1 MGEPDF
7 PDPDDPDPDDPDDGG
22 PVALRRALYAVIL
35 VAVLV
40 VAATVGWL
48 VRGGSTADTAT
59 ASRPSAVD
67 IGFARDMSTHHQQ
80 AVTMANYERD
90 YTSSPQLR
98 ILAYDIETSQNF
110 QMGEMQG
117 WLDGWGLGRNSPNE
131 MAWMG
136 PGMGLGPTALMPGM
150 ATPAQL
156 DRLESLHGKALD
168 VLFLQL
174 MIRHHQGGL
183 PMARYAVEHAR
194 VPYVRN
200 LAQAMINSQTAEII
214 EMEQLLRKL
223 GGAPLP
229 APS

>member
-1 MGEPDF
+1 MDEPDLLDETEAE
-7 PDPDDPDPDDPDDGG
+7 PAAPAASVG
-22 PVALRRALYAVIL
+22 LRRTLLAIIVAAL
-35 VAVLV
+35 LV
-40 VAATVGWL
+40 VAGTIGWL
-48 VRGGSTADTAT
+48 VRGTSSDTSPTAA
-59 ASRPSAVD
+59 PPPNAVD

-80 AVTMANYERD
+80 AITMANYERD
-90 YTSSPQLR
+90 YSSSSQLR

-117 WLDGWGLGRNSPNE
+117 WLDSWGLPRTARTQ

-136 PGMGLGPTALMPGM
+136 ERIGPTALMPGM

-156 DRLESLHGKALD
+156 NRLESLHGKALD

-194 VPYVRN
+194 LLYVRD
-200 LAQAMINSQTAEII
+200 LAQAMTNSQTAEIV

>member
-1 MGEPDF
+1 MDEPD
-7 PDPDDPDPDDPDDGG
+7 PLDAPEAEPTVPES
-22 PVALRRALYAVIL
+22 PVGLRRTLLAIIAAAL
-35 VAVLV
+35 LV
-40 VAATVGWL
+40 VAGTVGWL
-48 VRGGSTADTAT
+48 VRGNPPAT
-59 ASRPSAVD
+59 PAAVSSRPNAVD

-90 YTSSPQLR
+90 YSSSSQLR

-117 WLDGWGLGRNSPNE
+117 WLDSWGLARNSRNQ

-136 PGMGLGPTALMPGM
+136 AGMGVGPTGLMPGM

-183 PMARYAVEHAR
+183 PMAHYAVEHAR
-194 VPYVRN
+194 LPYVRD
-200 LAQAMINSQTAEII
+200 LAQAMINSQTAEIV